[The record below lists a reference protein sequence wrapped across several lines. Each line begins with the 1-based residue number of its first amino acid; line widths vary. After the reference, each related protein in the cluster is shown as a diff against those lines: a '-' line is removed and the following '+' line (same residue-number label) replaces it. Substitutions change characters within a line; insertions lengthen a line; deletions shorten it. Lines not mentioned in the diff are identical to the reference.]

1 VLFVVAIVLAVFVV
15 PSPWGIVLVVA
26 AAIVEVAE
34 TGFWLWL
41 SRRRGV
47 QVGAETLIGAR
58 GRAVSAASVR
68 IDGELWQ
75 ARAESGLAAGEP
87 VRVVGRDG
95 LVLEVERDTA
105 EPEAP
110 RT

>member
-1 VLFVVAIVLAVFVV
+1 
-15 PSPWGIVLVVA
+15 
-26 AAIVEVAE
+26 
-34 TGFWLWL
+34 
-41 SRRRGV
+41 
-47 QVGAETLIGAR
+47 
-58 GRAVSAASVR
+58 VR